1 MEISRAGEAGGSFR
15 RPVEIRRR
23 RAAGRGESRK
33 EWMAWLVCGGIILS
47 ASPPTL
53 AGVFVFDD
61 VTLIDGTGKPAQP
74 HMRITVDGN
83 RILGLARASA
93 TPLPPGAVRIDGS
106 GKFLIPGLWDMHV
119 HLVDIDE
126 PAIPILPYY
135 GITSVRDM
143 GGNLPKIKA
152 WRARIDKGELVG
164 PRIKACG
171 PMLEAKWQEGFGSRT
186 DHVVVAN
193 PAEARATVNRLADE
207 GADCIKMR
215 TYASPET
222 YFTLAAT
229 ARERHL
235 PFVGHAPWGVE
246 PIEASNAGQ
255 ASFEHAYY
263 PWPWADLPAE
273 KRLAIEDTFRKNSS
287 LVSPTLIAWET
298 FRFTEETI
306 GAVVGDVAA
315 KSDPRLKFVSA
326 ALRRNWVSGL
336 KEMHDQGPGTPGWNK
351 AIDQVYDQVAEMHE
365 HGVGILAGSDTGV
378 AMVYPGSALHQELT
392 LLVSRCRFTPMDA
405 LLTATIVP
413 AKQFHMED
421 RLGTVQPGKLAD
433 LVLLNADPLADIG
446 NIDKIAG
453 VMLDGRWLDRTAL
466 DELAAGVAR
475 KIAGEKGQ

>member
-1 MEISRAGEAGGSFR
+1 MENSRDGNVQR
-15 RPVEIRRR
+15 WVERCTPRRR
-23 RAAGRGESRK
+23 WRRW
-33 EWMAWLVCGGIILS
+33 WMAWLVGGAATLC
-47 ASPPTL
+47 AATPAL
-53 AGVFVFDD
+53 AGAYVIDD

-74 HMRITVDGN
+74 HMRVTVAGN
-83 RILGLARASA
+83 RIVAVERVSGTA
-93 TPLPPGAVRIDGS
+93 LPPGALRIEGS
-106 GKFLIPGLWDMHV
+106 GRYLIPGLWDMHV

-135 GITSVRDM
+135 GITAVRDM
-143 GGNLPKIKA
+143 GGDLPKLQA

-171 PMLEAKWQEGFGSRT
+171 PMLEAKWENGFGTRT

-222 YFTLAAT
+222 YFALAAT
-229 ARERHL
+229 ARERKL
-235 PFVGHAPWGVE
+235 PFVGHAPWGIE
-246 PIEASNAGQ
+246 PIDASNAGQ

-273 KRLAIEDTFRKNSS
+273 KRLAIEDTFRSNGS
-287 LVSPTLIAWET
+287 LIGPTLIAWET
-298 FRFTEETI
+298 FRFTEATI

-326 ALRRNWVSGL
+326 ALRRNWVAGL

-351 AIDQVYDQVAEMHE
+351 AIDQVYDQVAEMHD

-378 AMVYPGSALHQELT
+378 AMVYPGSALHQELK
-392 LLVSRCRFTPMDA
+392 LLVAKCRFTPMDA

-421 RLGTVQPGKLAD
+421 RLGTVQTGKFAD
-433 LVLLNADPLADIG
+433 LVLLSADPLADIG
-446 NIDKIAG
+446 NIEKIAG
-453 VMLDGRWLDRTAL
+453 VMLDGRWLDRAAL
-466 DELAAGVAR
+466 DELAAGVER
-475 KIAGEKGQ
+475 KIAGQKGQ